1 MELRKYNFMIEF
13 KNVVKVYNKNNRA
26 LDNLNLKIPDG
37 QFLFV
42 VGASGSGKST
52 MLKVLTR
59 EENCNS
65 GKVLVN
71 GLNVSTMPRKKIP
84 FYRRSLGIVFQD
96 FRLIEKMTVYENVAF
111 AMHVIGAHP
120 RDIKPRVDYVLNLV
134 DLRHKISSKVYELSG
149 GEKQRVGL
157 ARALVN
163 NPGII
168 IADEPTGNIDP
179 AMSFDIVT
187 LLSNINKCGTT
198 VIMVTHDISLVK
210 MFDYRVV
217 ELSKGTVR
225 NDSEDKKSEESF

>member
-65 GKVLVN
+65 GKALVN

>member
-1 MELRKYNFMIEF
+1 MIEF

>member
-71 GLNVSTMPRKKIP
+71 GLNVSAMPRKKIP